1 MEPQNSG
8 QDAVRCTLC
17 KTDAAP
23 LHCKDC
29 FTHLC
34 EDCLEKHTSDSS
46 KVHNV
51 VSFKLLLSIP
61 KCFAHATKQCNLHC
75 KHCNRP
81 ICGLC
86 VSLEEHQQHHIVDIL
101 EHCKNKQEA
110 IKRDLQELDEFIYP
124 EYKEAA
130 STIPAQRAD
139 VDEHTQKMKAA
150 LRKQGE
156 ALHSEIDLIIPE
168 KMEEIDDINS
178 QILSAID
185 REEETLN
192 DTIKEVSQ
200 VILDLQSLMDVS
212 DVCLVSKY
220 KSRNDQFRQLPP
232 KHKISFQNLQ
242 LLQINR
248 EKLSELFVFVPIP
261 SIETEEQNY
270 AQQSQEADSCCTDK
284 PLRDSPVLLKELDT
298 GNKFLDG
305 VCSVG
310 DEEIWTSGEANI
322 MKLYNLQGLLL
333 KSVRT
338 QSGNAPEE
346 IAVTRGGDLVYT
358 DYGDRSIN
366 IVNFTHIKPFFR
378 IPGRKSKTNVQI
390 RILVKLKGWTPR
402 YLCSTSLDD
411 LLVMMI
417 SDDGKQTRIV
427 RYSGCTEKESI
438 QFDDKGKPLYSSS
451 YDGLYL
457 SENRNS
463 DICVA
468 DYAARAVVVVNSA
481 ANLRFRYTGPP
492 HTTVYGIFC
501 PVGITTDSQGKI
513 LTTDR
518 ANDIIHIMDQD
529 GVFLRYIDNCG
540 LDYPRGIC
548 VDSEDNLLVAEYKN
562 GVVKKIQYYK

>member
-1 MEPQNSG
+1 
-8 QDAVRCTLC
+8 
-17 KTDAAP
+17 
-23 LHCKDC
+23 
-29 FTHLC
+29 
-34 EDCLEKHTSDSS
+34 
-46 KVHNV
+46 
-51 VSFKLLLSIP
+51 
-61 KCFAHATKQCNLHC
+61 
-75 KHCNRP
+75 
-81 ICGLC
+81 
-86 VSLEEHQQHHIVDIL
+86 
-101 EHCKNKQEA
+101 
-110 IKRDLQELDEFIYP
+110 
-124 EYKEAA
+124 
-130 STIPAQRAD
+130 
-139 VDEHTQKMKAA
+139 
-150 LRKQGE
+150 
-156 ALHSEIDLIIPE
+156 
-168 KMEEIDDINS
+168 MEEIDDINS

-220 KSRNDQFRQLPP
+220 KSRNDQFRQMPP

-284 PLRDSPVLLKELDT
+284 PRRDSPVLLKELDT

-310 DEEIWTSGEANI
+310 DEEIWTSGETNI

-358 DYGDRSIN
+358 DYGDRSIK

-463 DICVA
+463 DISVA

-481 ANLRFRYTGPP
+481 GNLRFRYTGPP

-562 GVVKKIQYYK
+562 GIVKKIQYYK